1 MIPQNLICR
10 CRGFAVGLCAALLL
24 GVSDAVAREPKPH
37 EALPFTLERPEVAG
51 LAIIVVILLTMKV
64 VLFLRRRGGP

>member
-1 MIPQNLICR
+1 MIQQNPFRHCL
-10 CRGFAVGLCAALLL
+10 GTAAGLCAASLLS
-24 GVSDAVAREPKPH
+24 VSDAVAREPKPH

-64 VLFLRRRGGP
+64 VLFVRRRRGR